1 MEKNRLEAFSDGVLA
16 VIITVMVLELRVPHS
31 SDLAALRPLLPVLL
45 TYLLSFIYLG
55 IYWNNHHHLLKAA
68 HKVTAGI
75 MWANL
80 HLLFWLSLFPF
91 VTGWMGENHF
101 TPAPT
106 ALYGTVM
113 LLAAIA
119 YYILQSV
126 IVAAD
131 GPGSKLAAS
140 IGRDLKGK
148 LSPVLYGI
156 AIAASFFRP
165 WIAGCI
171 YVGVAFLWLVPDRR
185 IARVV
190 DESRPS

>member
-1 MEKNRLEAFSDGVLA
+1 
-16 VIITVMVLELRVPHS
+16 
-31 SDLAALRPLLPVLL
+31 
-45 TYLLSFIYLG
+45 
-55 IYWNNHHHLLKAA
+55 
-68 HKVTAGI
+68 
-75 MWANL
+75 
-80 HLLFWLSLFPF
+80 
-91 VTGWMGENHF
+91 
-101 TPAPT
+101 
-106 ALYGTVM
+106 M

-171 YVGVAFLWLVPDRR
+171 YVVVALLWLVPDRR